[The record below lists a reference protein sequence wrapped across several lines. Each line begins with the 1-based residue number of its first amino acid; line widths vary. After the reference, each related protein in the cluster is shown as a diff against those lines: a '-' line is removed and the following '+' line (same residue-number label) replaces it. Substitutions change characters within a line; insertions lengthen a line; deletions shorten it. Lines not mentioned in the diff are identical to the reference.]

1 MKNEKTSNKSFGI
14 LFFIVFLIIGLWPI
28 LTSNDVRLWSLAISV
43 IFLIL
48 GLINSSILEPFKNSW
63 IKLGE
68 LLGKIIAPIVMG
80 LVFFTVL
87 TPISFILRI
96 FGKDLLKIKYLKDKT
111 YWIKREK
118 NVGSMKKQ
126 F

>member
-1 MKNEKTSNKSFGI
+1 MKKSSEKTFGI
-14 LFFIVFLIIGLWPI
+14 LFSIIFLIISIWPLFQGSGI
-28 LTSNDVRLWSLAISV
+28 RFWALIVAI

-48 GLINSSILEPFKNSW
+48 ALFKQKLLKPLNTVW

-68 LLGKIIAPIVMG
+68 TLGKIIAPIIMG
-80 LVFFTVL
+80 LIFFLIL
-87 TPISFILRI
+87 TPISLIVRI
-96 FGKDLLKIKYLKDKT
+96 FGKDLLKLKRSSDNT

-118 NVGSMKKQ
+118 NITTMDRQ

>member
-1 MKNEKTSNKSFGI
+1 MKRSSEKSFGI
-14 LFFIVFLIIGLWPI
+14 LFSIVFFLIAIWPLLGGNTI
-28 LTSNDVRLWSLAISV
+28 RFWALSISF

-48 GLINSSILEPFKNSW
+48 AFLKQELLKPLNVGW

-68 LLGKIIAPIVMG
+68 LLGKIVAPVVMA
-80 LVFFTVL
+80 LIYFFIL
-87 TPISFILRI
+87 TPLSFIIKI
-96 FGKDLLKIKYLKDKT
+96 FGKDLLKIKFSKNHS

-118 NVGSMKKQ
+118 NITTMDKQ

>member
-1 MKNEKTSNKSFGI
+1 MKKSSEKSFGI
-14 LFFIVFLIIGLWPI
+14 LFSIVFLLISIWPLFLGESTI
-28 LTSNDVRLWSLAISV
+28 RFWAITVSF

-48 GLINSSILEPFKNSW
+48 TFLKQELLKPLNIAW

-68 LLGKIIAPIVMG
+68 LLGRIIAPIIMA
-80 LVFFTVL
+80 LIYFFIL
-87 TPISFILRI
+87 TPLSFIIRI
-96 FGKDLLKIKYLKDKT
+96 FGKDLLKIKFSKDNS

-118 NVGSMKKQ
+118 NVTSMDKQ